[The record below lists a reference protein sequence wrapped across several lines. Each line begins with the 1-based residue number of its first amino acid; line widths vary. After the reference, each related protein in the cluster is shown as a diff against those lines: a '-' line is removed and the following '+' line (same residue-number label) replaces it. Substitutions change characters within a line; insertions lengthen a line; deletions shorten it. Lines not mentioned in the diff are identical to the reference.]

1 MLNGNG
7 ARRPRLLGRAV
18 GATVRGA
25 SAKRVGRLS
34 ARVRPVAA
42 HRGGARRTR
51 ICEAPCDRRIW
62 QRAAR

>member
-7 ARRPRLLGRAV
+7 ARRPRLLGRAA
-18 GATVRGA
+18 GATVRGT

-34 ARVRPVAA
+34 ARMRPVAA
-42 HRGGARRTR
+42 RGGARRTR
-51 ICEAPCDRRIW
+51 VCEAPCDRRIW